1 MKREEIDIDRID
13 RLVAVLEDWA
23 AWNSRYSAIRVASC
37 SVGLTSGYASS
48 KSFDD
53 MLVDVENS
61 VAQIVDAA
69 VDDLPPGQIAAIN
82 RRYGLCAVFRFPR
95 GNYETLLF
103 EAHEALLKTLQRKG
117 VVI

>member
-1 MKREEIDIDRID
+1 MNREDADLCRFG
-13 RLVAVLEDWA
+13 RLIAILEDWA
-23 AWNSRYSAIRVASC
+23 AWNARYSAVRVASC

-103 EAHEALLKTLQRKG
+103 EAHEALLKTLPRKG